1 MGLPDDGH
9 DGTHGAGAPAGG
21 NMKEHIYTIPV
32 TEAFEQEGECP
43 LCFCQCKLEEDALE
57 YELGAAMM
65 EPDHRIGTNKSGFC
79 TRHYEKLYNMQKN
92 RLPFGLILDTHMEE
106 QNRVIAQAYR
116 KVGDKLAKESADG
129 MLDAMKERLAGRKRT
144 ADLLTGELLGIL
156 AGLLDECAV
165 CSSVGHTMK
174 QFADTVIYLFFREPD
189 FRLRM
194 ESGKGF
200 CLPHLKLLLEIGD
213 ETLSVQKKA
222 MWLRSLLPLQV
233 ENLERVQSEVHWFTQ
248 MFDHRNR
255 DADWKNSKDAI
266 SRAVRKLGGPMD
278 ID

>member
-1 MGLPDDGH
+1 
-9 DGTHGAGAPAGG
+9 
-21 NMKEHIYTIPV
+21 MKEHIYTIPV
-32 TEAFEQEGECP
+32 TEAFEHDGECP
-43 LCFCQCKLEEDALE
+43 LCFCQRNLEENALE

-106 QNRVIAQAYR
+106 QNRIIAGAYR
-116 KVGDKLAKESADG
+116 KVGDRLAKESMDG
-129 MLDAMKERLAGRKRT
+129 LLDAVKDRMSGRKRT
-144 ADLLTGELLGIL
+144 ADTLTAELAGIL
-156 AGLLDECAV
+156 ASLMGNCEICA
-165 CSSVGHTMK
+165 SVAHTMK
-174 QFADTVIYLFFREPD
+174 QFADTVIYLFFREAD
-189 FRLRM
+189 FRLRL
-194 ESGKGF
+194 ESSKGF
-200 CLPHLKLLLEIGD
+200 CLPHMKLLLELAD

-222 MWLRSLLPLQV
+222 MWLRSLLPLQI

-266 SRAVRKLGGPMD
+266 SRAVRKFGGPMD
-278 ID
+278 LV